1 MLAFLNTYAHEH
13 IDIRFV
19 WDFFFCPEVR
29 VLKGKGGGIPSNLA
43 FCSSRVRKAFRL
55 QGYINP
61 SLLFV
66 FFDNGAVSAFAALS
80 PMENI
85 IPCSGNQFMCT
96 PAQQAAITYWGHHFF
111 VKGEGDVGTV
121 VLVVGI

>member
-1 MLAFLNTYAHEH
+1 MHKNTQ
-13 IDIRFV
+13 IQDMFGI
-19 WDFFFCPEVR
+19 FFFPEVR
-29 VLKGKGGGIPSNLA
+29 VLKGKRGGIPSNLA
-43 FCSSRVRKAFRL
+43 FCSSLVPKPFRL
-55 QGYINP
+55 QGCINP

-85 IPCSGNQFMCT
+85 IPCSGNESMCAT
-96 PAQQAAITYWGHHFF
+96 AQRAAVTYRHHHFF